1 MLKAKKDF
9 LQMGFTQVGFIDI
22 EYDNLQ
28 LLEQCQII
36 YINGGN
42 PFYLLYQM
50 KKSRTDIIL
59 RDFVCRRNMIIGVS
73 AGAVV
78 LGPNIEIVPEMNSIK
93 LRDFKALGLT
103 NKIIFPHYDR
113 EDLFLNSEGKSI
125 EDRLQ
130 EYESLHN
137 CMITRLKNNQ
147 FLISEY
153 LIE

>member
-1 MLKAKKDF
+1 
-9 LQMGFTQVGFIDI
+9 
-22 EYDNLQ
+22 
-28 LLEQCQII
+28 
-36 YINGGN
+36 
-42 PFYLLYQM
+42 
-50 KKSRTDIIL
+50 
-59 RDFVCRRNMIIGVS
+59 MIIGVS

>member
-1 MLKAKKDF
+1 
-9 LQMGFTQVGFIDI
+9 
-22 EYDNLQ
+22 
-28 LLEQCQII
+28 
-36 YINGGN
+36 
-42 PFYLLYQM
+42 
-50 KKSRTDIIL
+50 
-59 RDFVCRRNMIIGVS
+59 MIIGVS

-78 LGPNIEIVPEMNSIK
+78 LGPNIEIVHYFTPEKNSIK
-93 LRDFKALGLT
+93 LQDFKPLGLT

-137 CMITRLKNNQ
+137 SKITRLKDNQ